1 MFCYGDGKSFP
12 ELRNGYY
19 TLPMGRLS
27 EGRGLS
33 GCSRI
38 PGRRPVFIYDG
49 AAPAGQWWRQLISI
63 IHDSITL
70 FLVSGAGPDFQDIE
84 SPIHP

>member
-27 EGRGLS
+27 E
-33 GCSRI
+33 
-38 PGRRPVFIYDG
+38 VDDVVVVAEF
-49 AAPAGQWWRQLISI
+49 PAGDLSSFMTGQHR
-63 IHDSITL
+63 
-70 FLVSGAGPDFQDIE
+70 LVNGGVN
-84 SPIHP
+84 